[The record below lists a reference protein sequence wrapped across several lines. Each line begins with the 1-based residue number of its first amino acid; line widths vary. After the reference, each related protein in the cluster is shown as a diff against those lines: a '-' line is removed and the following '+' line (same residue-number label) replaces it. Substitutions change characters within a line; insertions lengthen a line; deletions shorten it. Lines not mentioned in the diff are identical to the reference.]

1 MWLLQCM
8 PNCFARI
15 MSLSDQD
22 QESVIV
28 LIAKTNVSA
37 GEELT
42 YGLKYIYFSCVMH
55 ANNLAY
61 WALSCN
67 CRHSFWIRNEVFF
80 FSDFIFSISM
90 LPQIWLRAWQRCGRN
105 QDSLSLQNPQM
116 QKIYKLGWLLVS
128 RCFCQWINIQTFLEI
143 FVHWDCSFLI
153 CISLFITGYSTRL
166 GLIKIFI

>member
-1 MWLLQCM
+1 MIAAVHAKLLCKDYEFEWSGSGERDCSYCQNQC
-8 PNCFARI
+8 FSWWR
-15 MSLSDQD
+15 
-22 QESVIV
+22 
-28 LIAKTNVSA
+28 TNVRF
-37 GEELT
+37 EV
-42 YGLKYIYFSCVMH
+42 YIFFMCYACKQPCILGSVMQLQ
-55 ANNLAY
+55 AFFLDQK
-61 WALSCN
+61 WSL
-67 CRHSFWIRNEVFF
+67 F

>member
-1 MWLLQCM
+1 MLVLHYKCCVSDDNNESMWLLQCM

-80 FSDFIFSISM
+80 FWPYLFHFDVATDM
-90 LPQIWLRAWQRCGRN
+90 TTRMTKMW
-105 QDSLSLQNPQM
+105 
-116 QKIYKLGWLLVS
+116 KKS
-128 RCFCQWINIQTFLEI
+128 RFPVAAEPPNAENL
-143 FVHWDCSFLI
+143 
-153 CISLFITGYSTRL
+153 
-166 GLIKIFI
+166 